1 MHAQPP
7 MCAQD
12 AFASPLTFSGG
23 TSDTMA
29 LGLLEAV
36 FQSPRGQL
44 VGSLEQALPLRPA
57 WLNFNRARLRLER
70 ALPIGSGVSAHACLR
85 GAPGSTRLRAKMSSE
100 KVRLCWEACL
110 ADAGGGARTGN
121 WLPRLV
127 AGCTLV

>member
-1 MHAQPP
+1 

-23 TSDTMA
+23 AADTMA

-70 ALPIGSGVSAHACLR
+70 SLPVGAGVSAHACLR
-85 GAPGSTRLRAKMSSE
+85 GAAPAVCCALGGRRCVCTAWAAPSLGGLAHNCVLVQISPHESSHGVCYPQ
-100 KVRLCWEACL
+100 KTA
-110 ADAGGGARTGN
+110 
-121 WLPRLV
+121 
-127 AGCTLV
+127 